1 MSVQRQDSLTD
12 QLRDLS
18 RLAVTEGLY
27 DAAQWLE
34 DQIEFPRVPDV
45 VVDVGCDGGER
56 DQPIVL
62 GQPAA

>member
-18 RLAVTEGLY
+18 RLAVTNGLY

-34 DQIEFPRVPDV
+34 DQLYPPRVLEA

-62 GQPAA
+62 GQP